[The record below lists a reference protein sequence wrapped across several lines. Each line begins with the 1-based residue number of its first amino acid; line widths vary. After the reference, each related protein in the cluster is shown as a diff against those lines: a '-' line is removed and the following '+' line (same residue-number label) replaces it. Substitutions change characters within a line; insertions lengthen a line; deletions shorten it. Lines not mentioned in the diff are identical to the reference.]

1 MLGYLTGLVLMV
13 FIVFTPYNFE
23 NNGPASWNKFEK
35 VVFLAFEHI
44 IFSIGL
50 SLWIIP
56 MINGFGGIF
65 KDFLPSKTMIIIA
78 RISVSFY
85 LINPIVILYSSM
97 NVYQGI
103 YYEDSFLIYR
113 WPGTVFL
120 SCLVAILLKLLI
132 ESPLLSLKKKLL
144 FKSL

>member
-13 FIVFTPYNFE
+13 FIVFAPYNFE

-65 KDFLPSKTMIIIA
+65 KDFLASKTMIIIA